1 MADLSLDLC
10 GVKLKNP
17 IIAASGTFGFGREY
31 DELYDIGRLGGIS
44 VKGLSLLP
52 RTGNPPSRIAETP
65 SGMLNSVGLQNPGVE
80 SFIENDL
87 PWLLTKDVAVI
98 ANITGTSVEQYVQMA
113 ERLAG
118 TGVHLLE
125 MNISLDLCGVKLK
138 NPIIAASGTFGFGRE
153 YDELYDIGR
162 LGGISVKG
170 LSLLPRTGNPPSR
183 IAETPSGML
192 NSVGLQNPGVESFI
206 ENDLPWLL
214 TKDVAVIANIT
225 GTSVEQYVQMAER
238 LAGTGVHL
246 LEMNISCPNVHEGG
260 VAFGVKPESVYAIT
274 KAVKAA
280 AKQPLIVKL
289 TPNVSDITENALAA
303 EEAGADAISMINTLT
318 GIAVDVNKRKMV
330 LANNTGGL
338 SGPAVR
344 PVALRMVWQ
353 SAKKVHIPI
362 IGMGGIETGEDAAA
376 FMLCGA
382 KAVMVGTANFTDP
395 FACPRIIRELD
406 AYCDRQKVQR
416 AQELVG
422 TLKEY

>member
-1 MADLSLDLC
+1 MNTTVKLC
-10 GVKLKNP
+10 GIELANP
-17 IIAASGTFGFGREY
+17 VIPASGTFGYGAEFAA
-31 DELYDIGRLGGIS
+31 LYDINCLGTFS
-44 VKGLSLLP
+44 FKGTTREP
-52 RTGNPPSRIAETP
+52 RFGNPGPRIAEAAG
-65 SGMLNSVGLQNPGVE
+65 GMLNSVGLQNPGVE

-87 PWLLTKDVAVI
+87 PWLLTK
-98 ANITGTSVEQYVQMA
+98 N
-113 ERLAG
+113 
-118 TGVHLLE
+118 
-125 MNISLDLCGVKLK
+125 
-138 NPIIAASGTFGFGRE
+138 
-153 YDELYDIGR
+153 
-162 LGGISVKG
+162 
-170 LSLLPRTGNPPSR
+170 
-183 IAETPSGML
+183 
-192 NSVGLQNPGVESFI
+192 
-206 ENDLPWLL
+206 
-214 TKDVAVIANIT
+214 VAVIANIT

-303 EEAGADAISMINTLT
+303 EEAGANAISMINTLT
-318 GIAVDVNKRKMV
+318 GIAVDTNKRKMV

-422 TLKEY
+422 TLAEY

>member
-31 DELYDIGRLGGIS
+31 DELYDIG
-44 VKGLSLLP
+44 
-52 RTGNPPSRIAETP
+52 
-65 SGMLNSVGLQNPGVE
+65 Q
-80 SFIENDL
+80 
-87 PWLLTKDVAVI
+87 
-98 ANITGTSVEQYVQMA
+98 
-113 ERLAG
+113 
-118 TGVHLLE
+118 
-125 MNISLDLCGVKLK
+125 
-138 NPIIAASGTFGFGRE
+138 
-153 YDELYDIGR
+153 

-280 AKQPLIVKL
+280 ARQPLIVKL

-318 GIAVDVNKRKMV
+318 GIAGCEQAQDGAGKQHGRPFRPGGAPGRPAHG
-330 LANNTGGL
+330 LAERQEGAYSDHRHGRYRDRRGRGG
-338 SGPAVR
+338 VH
-344 PVALRMVWQ
+344 ALRREGRHGRHGEFHRSVRLPAHR
-353 SAKKVHIPI
+353 SGAGRILRPAE
-362 IGMGGIETGEDAAA
+362 GAARAGTGRDAGGILSITGAFAHKNNPRRSSAARVV
-376 FMLCGA
+376 LL
-382 KAVMVGTANFTDP
+382 
-395 FACPRIIRELD
+395 R
-406 AYCDRQKVQR
+406 AYSI
-416 AQELVG
+416 
-422 TLKEY
+422 

>member
-31 DELYDIGRLGGIS
+31 DELYDIGQLGGIS

-87 PWLLTKDVAVI
+87 PWLLTK
-98 ANITGTSVEQYVQMA
+98 N
-113 ERLAG
+113 
-118 TGVHLLE
+118 
-125 MNISLDLCGVKLK
+125 
-138 NPIIAASGTFGFGRE
+138 
-153 YDELYDIGR
+153 
-162 LGGISVKG
+162 
-170 LSLLPRTGNPPSR
+170 
-183 IAETPSGML
+183 
-192 NSVGLQNPGVESFI
+192 
-206 ENDLPWLL
+206 
-214 TKDVAVIANIT
+214 VAVIANIT

-303 EEAGADAISMINTLT
+303 EEAGANAISMINTLT
-318 GIAVDVNKRKMV
+318 GIAVDTNKRKMV

-338 SGPAVR
+338 SGPAVPAGCAAHGLAER
-344 PVALRMVWQ
+344 QKGAYSDYRHGRHRNRRGRGGVHALRREGRHGRHGEFHRSVRLPAYH
-353 SAKKVHIPI
+353 S
-362 IGMGGIETGEDAAA
+362 GTGRV
-376 FMLCGA
+376 L
-382 KAVMVGTANFTDP
+382 
-395 FACPRIIRELD
+395 
-406 AYCDRQKVQR
+406 
-416 AQELVG
+416 
-422 TLKEY
+422 

>member
-1 MADLSLDLC
+1 
-10 GVKLKNP
+10 
-17 IIAASGTFGFGREY
+17 
-31 DELYDIGRLGGIS
+31 
-44 VKGLSLLP
+44 
-52 RTGNPPSRIAETP
+52 
-65 SGMLNSVGLQNPGVE
+65 
-80 SFIENDL
+80 
-87 PWLLTKDVAVI
+87 
-98 ANITGTSVEQYVQMA
+98 
-113 ERLAG
+113 
-118 TGVHLLE
+118 
-125 MNISLDLCGVKLK
+125 
-138 NPIIAASGTFGFGRE
+138 
-153 YDELYDIGR
+153 
-162 LGGISVKG
+162 
-170 LSLLPRTGNPPSR
+170 
-183 IAETPSGML
+183 
-192 NSVGLQNPGVESFI
+192 
-206 ENDLPWLL
+206 
-214 TKDVAVIANIT
+214 
-225 GTSVEQYVQMAER
+225 MAER

-280 AKQPLIVKL
+280 AKQPLVVKL

-318 GIAVDVNKRKMV
+318 GIAVDVNKRRMV

-422 TLKEY
+422 TLAEY